1 LHFSFQRRIIII
13 MSSELSATRLYL
25 VALTFDQLRLCLPD
39 LKKLEAEMG
48 FPISRDI
55 IDSNVVRAI
64 NMKLE
69 KMARIDKKYHD
80 WFTCWLIVIRAKP
93 AGAGFIGFKGL
104 PDENGKA
111 EIGYG
116 IDAGYH
122 NQGYMTEALK
132 ALTEWAFRHPQAR
145 ALTATAV
152 SNPASERV
160 LQKSGW
166 QKMRQGDQSSDWEI
180 SK

>member
-1 LHFSFQRRIIII
+1 
-13 MSSELSATRLYL
+13 MSSELNTTRLNL
-25 VALTFDQLRLCLPD
+25 VALTFDQLRLCLTDP
-39 LKKLEAEMG
+39 KKLEDEIG
-48 FPISRDI
+48 FPISEDV

-69 KMARIDKKYHD
+69 KMARVDKKYYD
-80 WFTCWLIVIRAKP
+80 WFTYWLIVIKAKSW
-93 AGAGFIGFKGL
+93 GAGFIGFKGF

-116 IDAGYH
+116 IATAYR

-132 ALTEWAFRHPQAR
+132 ALTAWAFRHPECR
-145 ALTATAV
+145 TLTATAV
-152 SNPASERV
+152 SNPASEKV

-166 QKMRQGDQSSDWEI
+166 QKMRQAEQSSDWEI
-180 SK
+180 NR